1 MKHQF
6 KAIFAFIL
14 LLTTCYSGAQTK
26 EITILSVNDIHA
38 AVDRFP
44 QFEVIVDS
52 VRAVHPDLLLFS
64 AGDNRTGNP
73 VNDQYPIVSYPI
85 VSLMNK
91 AGFNL
96 SAVGNHE
103 FDSTPAGFREV
114 MNSSNFRYVC
124 ANMYAPDTMRLHVEP
139 YRIFECNGVRI
150 GVLGLIQLSTNG
162 LPDSHPKNLA
172 NIHFRSPL
180 KVAQEYAWLRDRC
193 DVFIILSHNGYEED
207 LALAKEYPIADVIL
221 GGHSHSKIEGTMSNG
236 VLVTQAEK
244 QLKYVTE
251 LTLKLADGKVIEKKA
266 HLINVKDNPKKD
278 EKVQAMVNEFNDN
291 KELKRVVAQAKES
304 FLNKEELGCMMADA
318 IRIES
323 GADIALQNSGGVR
336 LDSFPAGPISLGD
349 VYRLDPFGN
358 EMIMY
363 NMTGDEVIKMI
374 FATCKSDNYG
384 PGYVSGIKYTIT
396 FGNDK
401 DDMRDVKVWMPDGSP
416 IDKKR
421 VYKVTMNSYIATV
434 SDFEK
439 KNEGQNLFRTCS
451 DAIIDY
457 LAQQSVVDY
466 KGVSRVTIKRAK

>member
-1 MKHQF
+1 
-6 KAIFAFIL
+6 
-14 LLTTCYSGAQTK
+14 
-26 EITILSVNDIHA
+26 
-38 AVDRFP
+38 
-44 QFEVIVDS
+44 
-52 VRAVHPDLLLFS
+52 
-64 AGDNRTGNP
+64 
-73 VNDQYPIVSYPI
+73 
-85 VSLMNK
+85 
-91 AGFNL
+91 
-96 SAVGNHE
+96 
-103 FDSTPAGFREV
+103 
-114 MNSSNFRYVC
+114 
-124 ANMYAPDTMRLHVEP
+124 
-139 YRIFECNGVRI
+139 
-150 GVLGLIQLSTNG
+150 
-162 LPDSHPKNLA
+162 
-172 NIHFRSPL
+172 
-180 KVAQEYAWLRDRC
+180 
-193 DVFIILSHNGYEED
+193 VFIILSHNGYEED

-251 LTLKLADGKVIEKKA
+251 LTLKLANGKVIEKKA

-278 EKVQAMVNEFNDN
+278 EKVQSMVNEFNDN

-358 EMIMY
+358 EMVMF
-363 NMTGDEVIKMI
+363 NMTGGEVIQMI
-374 FATCKSDNYG
+374 LATCKSDNYG

-401 DDMRDVKVWMPDGSP
+401 DDMRDVKVWMADGSP

-457 LAQQSVVDY
+457 LTQQSVVDY
-466 KGVSRVTIKRAK
+466 KGVSRVTIKRVK